1 MIASPVELV
10 KQVQREYC
18 SDARSTFADVRA
30 EPLGHSVRVSGTV
43 LDEPTAALLLGG
55 LQRKAPN
62 IHWRDELTPLVTGP
76 DYSFALAS
84 RAVADIRN
92 EPSNGAERV
101 TQIIFGETLEILR
114 RQGYWAFVRTQD
126 GYLGWTHGTPLL
138 CCSAEEAREWT
149 AGLNTVVRQPL
160 LACYADASGE
170 PHQQVMLLP
179 FGARLQVEESH
190 GAYRG
195 VRCPDGIKR
204 WVPATGILPA
214 DQLLHS
220 GVRGLRTVVDWA
232 HAVIGV
238 PYLWGGRTP
247 FGYDCSGLVQILFS
261 MVGVALQRDADQQFT
276 QGIAVDFKEIEF
288 GDAIFFDTS
297 TPLDELP
304 TAREVLVS
312 HVGLAINR
320 VDFLHASRQFGG
332 VVHGSFDPDSPW
344 FAPSYRE
351 RFLGAR
357 RHL

>member
-1 MIASPVELV
+1 MTASPVELV
-10 KQVQREYC
+10 EQVQREHF
-18 SDARSTFADVRA
+18 SDARSTFADVQA
-30 EPLGHSVRVSGTV
+30 ESLGQSVRVSGTV

-55 LQRKAPN
+55 LQQKAPG

-76 DYSFALAS
+76 DYSFALAP
-84 RAVADIRN
+84 RAVADVRH

-101 TQIIFGETLEILR
+101 TQIIFGETLEVLR
-114 RQGYWAFVRTQD
+114 RLGHWAFIRTQD

-138 CCSAEEAREWT
+138 CCSPEEAHEWT
-149 AGLNTVVRQPL
+149 ANLNTIVRQPL

-179 FGARLQVEESH
+179 FGARLRVEESY

-204 WVPATGILPA
+204 WVPATGLLPA
-214 DQLLHS
+214 DQLMHS
-220 GVRGLRTVVDWA
+220 GLRGLRTVVDWA

-247 FGYDCSGLVQILFS
+247 FGYDCSGLMQILFG
-261 MVGVALQRDADQQFT
+261 MIGIPLRRDADQQFA
-276 QGIAVDFKEIEF
+276 QGIAVDFEAIEF
-288 GDAIFFDTS
+288 GDAIFFDTA
-297 TPLDELP
+297 TPLDALQG
-304 TAREVLVS
+304 AREISVS
-312 HVGLAINR
+312 HVGLALNHH
-320 VDFLHASRQFGG
+320 DFLHASRQFGG
-332 VVHGSFDPDSPW
+332 VVHGSFDPESPW
-344 FAPSYRE
+344 YAPNYRE